1 MGKMMGKIVP
11 GHDYRVKSNR
21 LNTDRAVRDKL
32 SRELKKSYNTLKEV
46 SDLAYKDGRRDVVE
60 HIKDVLNTVDLFRD
74 KIENASFGLSPL
86 FKQDKVSDK
95 ALDKMVEFDSRLL
108 DELEV
113 ITKATDLVYD
123 HVLEGKTSDIILQVR
138 KVKRS
143 VDNMRNIFSDRADF
157 LIKNLSLK
165 KGEV

>member
-1 MGKMMGKIVP
+1 MEKWKEKLIP
-11 GHDYRVKSNR
+11 GYDYQVKKNR

-60 HIKDVLNTVDLFRD
+60 HIKDLLNTLDLFRNEL
-74 KIENASFGLSPL
+74 ENASYGLSPL
-86 FKQDKVSDK
+86 FKQEKVSDD
-95 ALDKMVEFDSRLL
+95 AMDRMVEFDKNML

-123 HVLEGKTSDIILQVR
+123 HVLKGATADIILQMR
-138 KVKRS
+138 KAKRS

-157 LIKNLSLK
+157 LIKGMGVGQK
-165 KGEV
+165 

>member
-1 MGKMMGKIVP
+1 MGKVMGKIIP
-11 GHDYRVKSNR
+11 GHDYRVKSKR

-46 SDLAYKDGRRDVVE
+46 SDLAYKDGRRDEVA
-60 HIKDVLNTVDLFRD
+60 HIKDILNTLDLFRNE
-74 KIENASFGLSPL
+74 IENASFGLSPL
-86 FKQDKVSDK
+86 FKQDKVSDD
-95 ALDKMVEFDSRLL
+95 AMDRMVEFDSRLL

-123 HVLEGKTSDIILQVR
+123 HVLEGETADIILQVR

-143 VDNMRNIFSDRADF
+143 VDNLRNIFSDRADF
-157 LIKNLSLK
+157 LIKGMGVGQK
-165 KGEV
+165 